1 MQEINT
7 YLPNNIHVTIG
18 AEPMDLK
25 VEGIFV
31 HNGVQ
36 ELKNYLEKTAKPSL
50 QELIANAGADLEGSI
65 NAFNLNAFEET
76 QKFNQNVEEQK
87 NYVSEEAQ
95 YWTNAD
101 IEENPFGSAKY
112 WASQAKINYETS
124 LYLADE
130 LNGEEI

>member
-18 AEPMDLK
+18 TEPMDLK
-25 VEGIFV
+25 VEGVFV
-31 HNGVQ
+31 RNGVE
-36 ELKNYLEKTAKPSL
+36 ELKGYLEKTAKPAL
-50 QELIANAGADLEGSI
+50 ENLIASAGANLKDAI
-65 NAFNLNAFEET
+65 DQFNLNAFEET

-87 NYVSEEAQ
+87 NYVTEEAK
-95 YWTNAD
+95 YWTDAD
-101 IEENPFGSAKY
+101 IEENPLGSAKY
-112 WASQAKINYETS
+112 WAEQAKINYETS